1 LTTIV
6 KILAISPPYLLR
18 DLFQELIYWHRYCK
32 FNAGKRILKGVR
44 MTNREKIF
52 LSTAELGVLL
62 GVTRQTVRNW
72 FLKGQI
78 KAYRIGQNIKIPKAE
93 ALRILERFDQPIPR
107 WLRTDNT
114 NPAKLRE

>member
-1 LTTIV
+1 MF
-6 KILAISPPYLLR
+6 R
-18 DLFQELIYWHRYCK
+18 DLFLERMHWHRYCK
-32 FNAGKRILKGVR
+32 SKAGKRILKGVR
-44 MTNREKIF
+44 MSNREKNF
-52 LSTAELGVLL
+52 LSTAELGILL

-107 WLRTDNT
+107 WLGTDDP
-114 NPAKLRE
+114 NPAKPQE

>member
-1 LTTIV
+1 M
-6 KILAISPPYLLR
+6 
-18 DLFQELIYWHRYCK
+18 
-32 FNAGKRILKGVR
+32 KGVR
-44 MTNREKIF
+44 MTTNREKNF

-107 WLRTDNT
+107 WLGTDDPD
-114 NPAKLRE
+114 PAKSRD